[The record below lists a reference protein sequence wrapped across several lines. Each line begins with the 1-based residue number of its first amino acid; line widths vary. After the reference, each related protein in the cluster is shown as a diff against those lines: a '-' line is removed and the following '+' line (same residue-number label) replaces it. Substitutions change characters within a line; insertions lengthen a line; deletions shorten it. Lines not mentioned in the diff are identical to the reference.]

1 MALRMARPWKHP
13 KTGIYWLR
21 KRVPQDLRPVLGKRE
36 EKRSLQTRDAAEAKR
51 RHMQVLTEVESQ
63 WTNLRVGPRT
73 LTERESHE
81 LARVAHDRWL
91 EMHRDNPSEQTF
103 WPTHLFSKLWAPPA
117 PIDLNDPRGVY
128 RLDPD

>member
-1 MALRMARPWKHP
+1 MALRMARPWNHP

-36 EKRSLQTRDAAEAKR
+36 EKRSLQTRDASEAKR
-51 RHMQVLTEVESQ
+51 RHMQVLTE
-63 WTNLRVGPRT
+63 
-73 LTERESHE
+73 RESHE
-81 LARVAHDRWL
+81 LAKVAHDRWL

-117 PIDLNDPRGVY
+117 PIDLND
-128 RLDPD
+128 